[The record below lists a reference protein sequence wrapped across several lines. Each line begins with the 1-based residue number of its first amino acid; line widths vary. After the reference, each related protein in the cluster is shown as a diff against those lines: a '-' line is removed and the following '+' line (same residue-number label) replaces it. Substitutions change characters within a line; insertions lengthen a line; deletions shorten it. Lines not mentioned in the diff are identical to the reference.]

1 MDSTAGVLSL
11 FHDHTQSWFRDAFDG
26 PTPTQTQGWPVL
38 AEGRDALIIAPT
50 GTGKTLAAF
59 LLRLD
64 SLFRRAE
71 CGDLPSAVDTL
82 YITPLKALGN
92 DIALNLEK
100 PLQGIRAKFDQ
111 ARDDRDVRPLPG
123 IRAAIRH
130 GDTAQSERA
139 AMIKRPPHIL
149 ITTPESLFLLLTS
162 VNGSRM
168 LSTCR
173 TVIVDELH
181 ALLATKR
188 GASLS
193 LSLER
198 LSALCERPP
207 QRIGLSATLA
217 LPDEGAAFLCG
228 AAPDGSPRPC
238 AVVRPDAVKRA
249 DVAVEAPQVER
260 DAGSVWPAMIRET
273 YHAACANTSTL
284 VFVNGRAPAEKM
296 AAGLCTMAADD
307 GEENPTNFA
316 RTHHGSLAKERRLE
330 AERMLKSGSL
340 KCLCATGSMELGID
354 VGEIDLVVQ
363 IGAPPTVAGG
373 LQRLGRAGHSPT
385 RVSRM
390 RVLARTPLDTLDAAL
405 TVREMQAQRVEPD
418 RAVRLALD
426 VLAQHMLS
434 CASNSASSPAVVD
447 ELLEMSRGAWG
458 YRRLERGALVNTLRM
473 LSGDYER
480 GDMRMVRPRLY
491 YDAIHETVKG
501 DTYTRMLACAAS
513 TIPDR
518 GLFAVWLE
526 DGSARLGELDEEF
539 VFEARI
545 GDRFMLGAF
554 AWQIVKI
561 ERDRVL
567 VKATER
573 AGAQTPFWK
582 GDGFGRPYEVGRR
595 FGERLRALEES
606 MERAGGSNRLN
617 RPLDLPVD
625 DDASRAIRQLLKD
638 QIEATGAV
646 AHDRRIILE
655 HFKTE
660 SGYDALMIHSPFGR
674 RVHLPL
680 SMLLR
685 ELILNDVGVDTLA
698 FTGEYGILLT
708 TVGCCEL
715 PDGLP
720 AGVVRRHG
728 SNADALVSALAAL
741 LPSTPLFGMT
751 FRYAAARAMMF
762 GARNGRRQP
771 LWVQRERGA
780 RVLDRALSHPDHP
793 LLVESLRECLTE
805 HMDASGLA
813 DMLTQL
819 GDGRIE
825 SLELRSAKPSP
836 MTADLM
842 LQFAGFEM
850 YDYDPSPAAAA
861 AARLTPD
868 ATVLAAMDSSR
879 LRPPDP
885 SILESAA
892 PAPRLASPDALH
904 AWLLTGGDAR
914 ADELDAPAEWLE
926 SLHDAD
932 RVLYVEPGLWI
943 AAEQLSEY
951 ECLETNAG
959 IARVVERCLRFRGGM
974 TAAQLEDRYA
984 RDLSDI
990 IQTLAASGA
999 VVEYGGVLWHSE
1011 VYSLAS
1017 ARTRAAL
1024 RAAVV
1029 TAPPEAYAAWLASRM
1044 LPPAGPSRLESA
1056 LRALSGMSM
1065 PLPRWEREILPARV
1079 PRYRSLQLDA
1089 LLLSGIFRWSTKAAE
1104 DGVPLITFEETQ
1116 SEGSSGGATRTA
1128 DELSSLTEQESRVF
1142 ATLNERGA
1150 MFSAALTQTLGFEAR
1165 DALLSLAGRG
1175 LVGNDSL
1182 APMRALNAAH
1192 PRVRSKFLAQAGR
1205 WFVSRPAEPG
1215 GESAESLLEQ
1225 AFARWGVVCKETFAQ
1240 SRGQAGSSSGF
1251 SWLEALDILRVW
1263 EYTGRVRRGYFARG
1277 LSGAQF
1283 VRDGDFTAIAAAL
1296 SAPRPDW
1303 IVLPAKDPALA
1314 WGRLL
1319 PHDPERRF
1327 IAVDGSVVAMYGG
1340 RVELVAER
1348 SGQTLRW
1355 WDKGTEAVRA
1365 LADAYRAERV
1375 YPEKTRLTAASF
1387 PEGGEDALVEAGFKR
1402 DGRAFTLWR
1411 LDMSV

>member
-1 MDSTAGVLSL
+1 MDSTTGVLSL
-11 FHDHTQSWFRDAFDG
+11 FHDHTRSWFRDAFDV
-26 PTPTQTQGWPVL
+26 PTSTQTHGWPVL

-71 CGDLPSAVDTL
+71 CGTLPNAVDTL

-111 ARDDRDVRPLPG
+111 ARSDRGVKPLPDV
-123 IRAAIRH
+123 RAAIRH

-139 AMIKRPPHIL
+139 SMIKRPPHIL

-181 ALLATKR
+181 ALLAVKR
-188 GASLS
+188 GANLS

-228 AAPDGSPRPC
+228 ATSDGSPRPC
-238 AVVRPDAVKRA
+238 VIVKPDAVKRA
-249 DVAVEAPQVER
+249 DSAVEAPQAER
-260 DAGSVWPAMIRET
+260 SESSVWPAMIRET
-273 YHAACANTSTL
+273 YHAARANTSTL
-284 VFVNGRAPAEKM
+284 VFVNGRASAEKI
-296 AAGLCTMAADD
+296 AAGLCAMAADD

-373 LQRLGRAGHSPT
+373 LQRLGRAGHSPA

-390 RVLARTPLDTLDAAL
+390 RVLARTPLDALDAAL

-434 CASNSASSPAVVD
+434 CASNPASLSSVD

-458 YRRLERGALVNTLRM
+458 YRRLDRGALVNTLRM

-526 DGSARLGELDEEF
+526 DGSARLGELEEEF

-561 ERDRVL
+561 ERDRVM

-606 MERAGGSNRLN
+606 MERSGGSNRLN
-617 RPLDLPVD
+617 HPLDLPID

-638 QIEATGAV
+638 QIEATGAL

-685 ELILNDVGVDTLA
+685 ESILTDMGLDTLA
-698 FTGEYGILLT
+698 FTGDYGVLLT
-708 TVGCCEL
+708 TVGERAL
-715 PDGLP
+715 PDGLL
-720 AGVVRRHG
+720 ADVIRRYG
-728 SNADALVSALAAL
+728 SDADALVSALAAL

-780 RVLDRALSHPDHP
+780 RALDRALSHPDHP
-793 LLVESLRECLTE
+793 LLIESLRECLTE

-819 GDGRIE
+819 ADGRIE
-825 SLELRSAKPSP
+825 SLELRSDKPSP

-842 LQFAGFEM
+842 SQFTGFEM
-850 YDYDPSPAAAA
+850 YDYDPSPASAG
-861 AARLTPD
+861 AARLAPD

-892 PAPRLASPDALH
+892 PAPKLNSPDALH

-926 SLHDAD
+926 SLHAAG

-951 ECLETNAG
+951 ERLETDAS

-990 IQTLAASGA
+990 IQTLADSGA
-999 VVEYGGVLWHSE
+999 AIEYDGVLWHSE

-1056 LRALSGMSM
+1056 LRVLSGVSMS
-1065 PLPRWEREILPARV
+1065 LSRWEREILPARV
-1079 PRYRSLQLDA
+1079 PRYRPSQLDA
-1089 LLLSGIFRWSTKAAE
+1089 LLLSGIFRWNAKAVE
-1104 DGVPLITFEETQ
+1104 GGVPLITFDESQ
-1116 SEGSSGGATRTA
+1116 SEGSSGGAARTA
-1128 DELSSLTEQESRVF
+1128 DELSSLTEQESQVF
-1142 ATLNERGA
+1142 AALNERGA
-1150 MFSAALTQTLGFEAR
+1150 TFSAALT
-1165 DALLSLAGRG
+1165 
-1175 LVGNDSL
+1175 
-1182 APMRALNAAH
+1182 
-1192 PRVRSKFLAQAGR
+1192 
-1205 WFVSRPAEPG
+1205 
-1215 GESAESLLEQ
+1215 
-1225 AFARWGVVCKETFAQ
+1225 
-1240 SRGQAGSSSGF
+1240 
-1251 SWLEALDILRVW
+1251 
-1263 EYTGRVRRGYFARG
+1263 
-1277 LSGAQF
+1277 
-1283 VRDGDFTAIAAAL
+1283 
-1296 SAPRPDW
+1296 
-1303 IVLPAKDPALA
+1303 
-1314 WGRLL
+1314 
-1319 PHDPERRF
+1319 
-1327 IAVDGSVVAMYGG
+1327 
-1340 RVELVAER
+1340 
-1348 SGQTLRW
+1348 
-1355 WDKGTEAVRA
+1355 
-1365 LADAYRAERV
+1365 
-1375 YPEKTRLTAASF
+1375 
-1387 PEGGEDALVEAGFKR
+1387 
-1402 DGRAFTLWR
+1402 
-1411 LDMSV
+1411 